1 MKEVYGV
8 FGIIDLPDGPH
19 LVIIE
24 EATFMGQLLKV
35 NVFKVEKLMYIPIR
49 MNQTM

>member
-24 EATFMGQLLKV
+24 EAAFMGQLLKA

-49 MNQTM
+49 MN